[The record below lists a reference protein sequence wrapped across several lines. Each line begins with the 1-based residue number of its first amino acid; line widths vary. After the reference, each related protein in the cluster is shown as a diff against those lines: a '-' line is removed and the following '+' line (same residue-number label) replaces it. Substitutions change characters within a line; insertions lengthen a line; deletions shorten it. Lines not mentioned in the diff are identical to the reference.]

1 MRLVKQKDIAE
12 ERKCLFKQSAN
23 IFEEILEYSDPL
35 DLGLDST
42 DPNAGSGMDSPQFL
56 IPPVKF
62 DSTPRSRSQSVEL
75 PEFGPMGLG
84 LPAMMNL
91 SGHPIHHHQKGSKNR
106 KMSLNSTSAGPPDA
120 VHVMV
125 QPPSPVFGNMGC
137 QVFKGGIQ

>member
-1 MRLVKQKDIAE
+1 MKQKDIAE

-23 IFEEILEYSDPL
+23 IFEEILEYSVPL

-91 SGHPIHHHQKGSKNR
+91 SGHPIHHHQKG
-106 KMSLNSTSAGPPDA
+106 
-120 VHVMV
+120 
-125 QPPSPVFGNMGC
+125 
-137 QVFKGGIQ
+137 

>member
-1 MRLVKQKDIAE
+1 MINCLCLYYLTNFTTLRQNQVKIFACFLE
-12 ERKCLFKQSAN
+12 ELKTRIVFE
-23 IFEEILEYSDPL
+23 IFLPL
-35 DLGLDST
+35 
-42 DPNAGSGMDSPQFL
+42 
-56 IPPVKF
+56 KF

-137 QVFKGGIQ
+137 EVSKGGNNIR

>member
-1 MRLVKQKDIAE
+1 M
-12 ERKCLFKQSAN
+12 
-23 IFEEILEYSDPL
+23 
-35 DLGLDST
+35 
-42 DPNAGSGMDSPQFL
+42 
-56 IPPVKF
+56 
-62 DSTPRSRSQSVEL
+62 EL

-137 QVFKGGIQ
+137 EVSKGGNNIIR